1 MNKSRVKRMQ
11 FFNKHSIALSLLV
24 ALSANAQAVEQ
35 KVKTFDQIAVQIA
48 EQSKLD
54 AEKAKKQLEQSDFL
68 SRFSEQE
75 VAKQIEQYRNAAQ
88 LLAENSQNEMSKLIN
103 SEFGIDDET
112 ARSFNGGEIDLGED
126 AEINAIFI
134 SFSMSRKEIEEAMKA
149 AVSENAVIY
158 LNGIGAKHEGIHDT
172 IKELQLIGSS
182 LKTKPDVRFKP
193 KLFAK
198 HNIQKAPTILYQANG
213 KALTAEGILNLG
225 WLKAKHGQQSESGFV
240 GNYGKVYQVQEE
252 SLLDTLR
259 KRMESYDWAE
269 KREQAIAGFWKKQKF
284 KTLPKAEK
292 SEHWY
297 IDPTVK
303 VVNDIKNPNGD
314 YLAKKGQTVNPLNEA
329 KLPLTLYV
337 FNPTDQKQLEW
348 THSRLMSDQNV
359 GQVMLLFSE
368 INKEKGWEHLEALR
382 NHFSRELYQLP
393 QELISK
399 FDLTGLPAKIS
410 TDLSRQVLK
419 IEQFKV
425 ED

>member
-1 MNKSRVKRMQ
+1 MNKSQVKLMR
-11 FFNKHSIALSLLV
+11 FFNNFSIALSLFL
-24 ALSANAQAVEQ
+24 ALFATAQEPEQ
-35 KVKTFDQIAVQIA
+35 TVKTFDQIAVQIA
-48 EQSKLD
+48 EQ
-54 AEKAKKQLEQSDFL
+54 AKVGTDKTKSQLEQSGVL
-68 SRFSEQE
+68 SRFSEQG

-88 LLAENSQNEMSKLIN
+88 LLAENSQLEMSKLIN
-103 SEFGIDDET
+103 TEFGFDEKT
-112 ARSFNGGEIDLGED
+112 ARSFNGDGTDMGED
-126 AEINAIFI
+126 IEIKAIFI

-149 AVSENAVIY
+149 AVSENAVTY
-158 LNGIGAKHEGIHDT
+158 LNGIGVKHKGIHDT

-198 HNIQKAPTILYQANG
+198 HNIQKVPTILYQANE
-213 KALTAEGILNLG
+213 KVLLAEGILNLG
-225 WLKAKHGQQSESGFV
+225 WLKAKHAQQSESGFI

-252 SLLDTLR
+252 SLLKTLR
-259 KRMESYDWAE
+259 SRMEGYDWTG
-269 KREQAIAGFWKKQKF
+269 KREQAIAGFWKKQQF
-284 KTLPKAEK
+284 RTLPKAEK
-292 SEHWY
+292 NEHWY

-303 VVNDIKNPNGD
+303 VLNDIKNPNGD
-314 YLAKKGQTVNPLNEA
+314 YLAKQGQTVNPLSEA

-348 THSRLMSDQNV
+348 THAKLMSDANA

-368 INKEKGWEHLEALR
+368 INKEKGWEHLGALR
-382 NHFSRELYQLP
+382 KHFSRELYQLP

-419 IEQFKV
+419 IEQFKL